1 MGTFA
6 KKISYIPGSIVNTT
20 LYKTKMRELINI
32 LNESVGLANRKK
44 GETFINPSGDLLTFN
59 SLIFYPTDGKFDN
72 ADDMK
77 QLVAEIEQRKQAEV
91 EWVNKA
97 TSASLAFGV
106 AEFALL
112 ISSVAN
118 LRVSSVLPAV
128 TAALQQAMA
137 GSWPRLQ
144 DAAA

>member
-1 MGTFA
+1 
-6 KKISYIPGSIVNTT
+6 
-20 LYKTKMRELINI
+20 MRELINI

-91 EWVNKA
+91 EWVNKS
-97 TSASLAFGV
+97 TSASL
-106 AEFALL
+106 
-112 ISSVAN
+112 
-118 LRVSSVLPAV
+118 
-128 TAALQQAMA
+128 
-137 GSWPRLQ
+137 RLS
-144 DAAA
+144 